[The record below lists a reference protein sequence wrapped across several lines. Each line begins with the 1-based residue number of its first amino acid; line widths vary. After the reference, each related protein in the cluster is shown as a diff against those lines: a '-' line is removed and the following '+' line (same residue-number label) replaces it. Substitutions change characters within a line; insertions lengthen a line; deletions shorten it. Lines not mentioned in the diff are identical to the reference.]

1 MILFVRC
8 QLFSTFIYDPY
19 FFFLRSVSDAVFAA
33 DRDNELNASAVQV
46 GSASG
51 IARFFGQLSDICVEI
66 LKMGFSTHL
75 FFVQH
80 SRLCLLC
87 LSDGIWLEQTADF
100 ALLELNKTK
109 NQILQLLCL

>member
-19 FFFLRSVSDAVFAA
+19 FFFLRSVSDAVSAA
-33 DRDNELNASAVQV
+33 DRDNELIAYAVKFS
-46 GSASG
+46 SASG
-51 IARFFGQLSDICVEI
+51 IAHFFGQLFFICVEI

-87 LSDGIWLEQTADF
+87 LYYGINQERAD
-100 ALLELNKTK
+100 
-109 NQILQLLCL
+109 